1 MNLPKL
7 KTQIVLLLENH
18 YNSLYTLKEIETQ
31 GLHYIELTSSD
42 GASKAQ
48 ISLNEGGRLSNLVF
62 EDTQV
67 LADFDASTYENNY
80 ASSILFPFVN
90 RIKDGKYTFNN
101 SKYKLNCNEVD
112 KNNALHGLVY
122 NKTFACAKK
131 ALTLNDASVTLQYKD
146 YGKHQGFPFKFN
158 IELTYTLNKKGII
171 VSVNIINKDKK
182 TFPFS
187 VGWHPYFYSKNL
199 DNSTLNFSSNKK
211 YVFDNQQIISGT
223 TDLNIEMPFQLKAVT
238 LDDCYPLKTNEIDF
252 STPEYSFNIGSTSK
266 ENFLQ
271 LYTPEVHNVIAIEPM
286 TGAADNFNNKIGLQ
300 TLQPNETY
308 NMKWLIAIETINTNR
323 LFKKLCSS

>member
-1 MNLPKL
+1 MYILEEL
-7 KTQIVLLLENH
+7 KI
-18 YNSLYTLKEIETQ
+18 Q
-31 GLHYIELTSSD
+31 GLNYLELTSSD
-42 GASKAQ
+42 GASKAK
-48 ISLNEGGRLSNLVF
+48 ISLNQGGRLSHLVF
-62 EDTQV
+62 EDIQV
-67 LADFDASTYENNY
+67 LADFNASTYENNY

-90 RIKDGKYTFNN
+90 RIKDGKYTFNDL
-101 SKYKLNCNEVD
+101 KYQLSCNEVN

-122 NKTFACAKK
+122 NKTFVCTKK
-131 ALTLNDASVTLQYKD
+131 ILTLNYASVTLKYKD
-146 YGKHQGFPFKFN
+146 FGRHLGFPFKFD

-171 VSVNIINKDKK
+171 LSVKIDNKDKK
-182 TFPFS
+182 NFPFS
-187 VGWHPYFYSKNL
+187 IGWHPYFYSKNL

>member
-18 YNSLYTLKEIETQ
+18 YNSLYTLKELETQ
-31 GLHYIELTSSD
+31 GLHYIELRSSG
-42 GASKAQ
+42 GASKVQ

-67 LADFDASTYENNY
+67 LADFDASTYKNNY
-80 ASSILFPFVN
+80 ASSILFPFVS

-122 NKTFACAKK
+122 NKTFACTKK

-146 YGKHQGFPFKFN
+146 YGEHQGFPFKFN

-171 VSVNIINKDKK
+171 VSVNIINKDEK

-187 VGWHPYFYSKNL
+187 LGWHPYFYSKNL

-211 YVFDNQQIISGT
+211 YIFDNQQIISGT
-223 TDLNIEMPFQLKAVT
+223 TNLNIEMPFQLKAVT
-238 LDDCYPLKTNEIDF
+238 LDDCYLLKTNKIDF
-252 STPEYSFNIGSTSK
+252 LTPEYSFKIASTSK

-271 LYTPEVHNVIAIEPM
+271 LYTPEVYNVIAIEPM
-286 TGAADNFNNKIGLQ
+286 TGAGNNFNNKIGLQ

-308 NMKWLIAIETINTNR
+308 NMKWLLAIETRNSKINTN
-323 LFKKLCSS
+323 

>member
-1 MNLPKL
+1 
-7 KTQIVLLLENH
+7 
-18 YNSLYTLKEIETQ
+18 LYTIEKLEKQ
-31 GLHYIELTSSD
+31 DLHYLELTSYD

-48 ISLNEGGRLSNLVF
+48 ISLNQGGRLSHLVF
-62 EDTQV
+62 EGIQV

-80 ASSILFPFVN
+80 ASSIQFPFVN

-122 NKTFACAKK
+122 NKTFVCTKK
-131 ALTLNDASVTLQYKD
+131 ALTLHYASVTLQYKD
-146 YGKHQGFPFKFN
+146 NGKHQGFPFKFN

-171 VSVNIINKDKK
+171 LSVNIANKDKK

-187 VGWHPYFYSKNL
+187 VGWHPYFYSKSL
-199 DNSTLNFSSNKK
+199 VNSTLSFSSNKK

-238 LDDCYPLKTNEIDF
+238 LDDCYPLKANEIEF

>member
-18 YNSLYTLKEIETQ
+18 YNSLYTLKELETQ
-31 GLHYIELTSSD
+31 GLHYIELRSSD

-122 NKTFACAKK
+122 NKTFACTKK

-146 YGKHQGFPFKFN
+146 FGKHQGFPFKFN
-158 IELTYTLNKKGII
+158 IELIYTLNKKGII
-171 VSVNIINKDKK
+171 VSVNIINKDEKP
-182 TFPFS
+182 FPFS
-187 VGWHPYFYSKNL
+187 LGWHPYFYSKNL
-199 DNSTLNFSSNKK
+199 YNSTLSFRSNKK

-223 TDLNIEMPFQLKAVT
+223 TDLNIEMPFQLKTVT

-252 STPEYSFNIGSTSK
+252 LTPEYSFNIASTSK

-271 LYTPEVHNVIAIEPM
+271 LYTPEVRNVIAIEPM
-286 TGAADNFNNKIGLQ
+286 TGAVDNFNNKIGLQ

-308 NMKWLIAIETINTNR
+308 NMKWLMVIETKNSN
-323 LFKKLCSS
+323 

>member
-48 ISLNEGGRLSNLVF
+48 ISLNQGGRLSNLVF

-67 LADFDASTYENNY
+67 LADFDASTYKNNY

-90 RIKDGKYTFNN
+90 RIKDGKYKFNN
-101 SKYKLNCNEVD
+101 SKYTLNCNEVD

-122 NKTFACAKK
+122 NKTFVCAKK

-146 YGKHQGFPFKFN
+146 FGKHQGFPFKFN

-171 VSVNIINKDKK
+171 VSVNIINKDEK

-187 VGWHPYFYSKNL
+187 LGWHPYFYSKNL

-223 TDLNIEMPFQLKAVT
+223 TNLNIEMPFQLKAVT
-238 LDDCYPLKTNEIDF
+238 LDDCYLLKTNKIDF
-252 STPEYSFNIGSTSK
+252 LTPEYSFKIASTSK

-271 LYTPEVHNVIAIEPM
+271 LYTPEVYNVIAIEPM
-286 TGAADNFNNKIGLQ
+286 TGAGNNFNNKIGLQ

-308 NMKWLIAIETINTNR
+308 NMKWLLAIETRNSKINTN
-323 LFKKLCSS
+323 

>member
-7 KTQIVLLLENH
+7 KTQIVLLLENL

-48 ISLNEGGRLSNLVF
+48 ISLNQGGRLSNLVF

-90 RIKDGKYTFNN
+90 RIKDGKYKFNN
-101 SKYKLNCNEVD
+101 SKYTLNCNEVD

-122 NKTFACAKK
+122 NKTFACTKK
-131 ALTLNDASVTLQYKD
+131 ALTLNNASVTLQYKD

-158 IELTYTLNKKGII
+158 IELIYTLNKKGII
-171 VSVNIINKDKK
+171 VSVNIINKDEKP
-182 TFPFS
+182 FPFS
-187 VGWHPYFYSKNL
+187 LGWHPYFYSKNL
-199 DNSTLNFSSNKK
+199 YNSTLSFRSNKK

-252 STPEYSFNIGSTSK
+252 LTPEYSFNIASTSK

-271 LYTPEVHNVIAIEPM
+271 LYTPEVRNVIAIEPM
-286 TGAADNFNNKIGLQ
+286 TGAVDNFNNKIGLQ

-308 NMKWLIAIETINTNR
+308 SMKWLMVIETRNSKISTN
-323 LFKKLCSS
+323 

>member
-18 YNSLYTLKEIETQ
+18 YNSLYTLKELETQ
-31 GLHYIELTSSD
+31 GLHYIELRSSG
-42 GASKAQ
+42 GASKVQ

-67 LADFDASTYENNY
+67 LADFDASTYKNNY
-80 ASSILFPFVN
+80 ASSILFPFVS

-122 NKTFACAKK
+122 NKTFVCTKK

-146 YGKHQGFPFKFN
+146 YGEHQGFPFKFN

-171 VSVNIINKDKK
+171 VSVNIINKDEK

-187 VGWHPYFYSKNL
+187 LGWHPYFYSKNL
-199 DNSTLNFSSNKK
+199 DNSSLNFSSNKK

-238 LDDCYPLKTNEIDF
+238 LDDCYLLKTNKIDF
-252 STPEYSFNIGSTSK
+252 LTPEYSFKIASTSK

-271 LYTPEVHNVIAIEPM
+271 LYTPEVYNVIAIEPM
-286 TGAADNFNNKIGLQ
+286 TGAGNNFNNKIGLQ

-308 NMKWLIAIETINTNR
+308 NMKWLLAIETRNSKINTN
-323 LFKKLCSS
+323 

>member
-48 ISLNEGGRLSNLVF
+48 ISLNQGGRLSNLVF

-67 LADFDASTYENNY
+67 LADFDASTYKNNY
-80 ASSILFPFVN
+80 ASSILFPFVS

-122 NKTFACAKK
+122 NKTFACTKK

-171 VSVNIINKDKK
+171 VSVNIINKDEKP
-182 TFPFS
+182 FPFS
-187 VGWHPYFYSKNL
+187 LGWHPYFYSKNL
-199 DNSTLNFSSNKK
+199 YDSTLSFRSNKK

-238 LDDCYPLKTNEIDF
+238 LDDCYLLKTNKIDF
-252 STPEYSFNIGSTSK
+252 LTPEYSFKIASTSK

-271 LYTPEVHNVIAIEPM
+271 LYTPEVYNVIAIEPM
-286 TGAADNFNNKIGLQ
+286 TGAGNNFNNKIGLQ

-308 NMKWLIAIETINTNR
+308 NMKWLLAIETRNSKINTN
-323 LFKKLCSS
+323 

>member
-1 MNLPKL
+1 MYILEEL
-7 KTQIVLLLENH
+7 KI
-18 YNSLYTLKEIETQ
+18 Q
-31 GLHYIELTSSD
+31 GLNYLELTSSD
-42 GASKAQ
+42 GASKAK
-48 ISLNEGGRLSNLVF
+48 ISLNQGGRLSHLVF
-62 EDTQV
+62 EDIQV
-67 LADFDASTYENNY
+67 LADFNASTYENNY

-90 RIKDGKYTFNN
+90 RIKDGKYTFNDL
-101 SKYKLNCNEVD
+101 KYQLSCNEVN

-122 NKTFACAKK
+122 NKTFVCTKK
-131 ALTLNDASVTLQYKD
+131 VLTLNDASVTLQYKD
-146 YGKHQGFPFKFN
+146 NGKHLGFPFKFN

-171 VSVNIINKDKK
+171 LSVKIANKDKK
-182 TFPFS
+182 NFPFS
-187 VGWHPYFYSKNL
+187 IGWHPYFYSKNL

>member
-1 MNLPKL
+1 
-7 KTQIVLLLENH
+7 
-18 YNSLYTLKEIETQ
+18 LYTIREIETQ
-31 GLHYIELTSSD
+31 GLHYLELTSSD
-42 GASKAQ
+42 SVSRAQ
-48 ISLNEGGRLSNLVF
+48 ISLNQGGRLSNLVF

-80 ASSILFPFVN
+80 ASSILFPFVS

-101 SKYKLNCNEVD
+101 LKYKLNCNEVD

-122 NKTFACAKK
+122 NKTFVCTKK

-171 VSVNIINKDKK
+171 VSVSIANKDKK

-187 VGWHPYFYSKNL
+187 LGWHPYFYSKKL

-238 LDDCYPLKTNEIDF
+238 LDDCYLLKTNEIDF
-252 STPEYSFNIGSTSK
+252 STPEYSFKIESTSK

-271 LYTPEVHNVIAIEPM
+271 LYTPEVCNVIAIEPM
-286 TGAADNFNNKIGLQ
+286 TGAGNNFNNEIGLQ

-308 NMKWLIAIETINTNR
+308 NMKWLMAIETRNSKINTN
-323 LFKKLCSS
+323 

>member
-31 GLHYIELTSSD
+31 GLHYIELTSSG
-42 GASKAQ
+42 GASKVQ

-67 LADFDASTYENNY
+67 LADFDASTYKNNY
-80 ASSILFPFVN
+80 ASSILFPFVS

-122 NKTFACAKK
+122 NKTFVCTKK

-146 YGKHQGFPFKFN
+146 YGEHQGFPFKFN

-171 VSVNIINKDKK
+171 VSVNIINKDEK

-187 VGWHPYFYSKNL
+187 LGWHPYFYSKNL

-223 TDLNIEMPFQLKAVT
+223 TNLNIEMPFQ
-238 LDDCYPLKTNEIDF
+238 
-252 STPEYSFNIGSTSK
+252 
-266 ENFLQ
+266 
-271 LYTPEVHNVIAIEPM
+271 
-286 TGAADNFNNKIGLQ
+286 
-300 TLQPNETY
+300 
-308 NMKWLIAIETINTNR
+308 
-323 LFKKLCSS
+323 

>member
-1 MNLPKL
+1 MYTIEKL
-7 KTQIVLLLENH
+7 EKQD
-18 YNSLYTLKEIETQ
+18 
-31 GLHYIELTSSD
+31 LHYLELTSSD

-48 ISLNEGGRLSNLVF
+48 ISLNQGGRLSHLVF
-62 EDTQV
+62 EGIQV

-80 ASSILFPFVN
+80 ASSIQFPFVN

-122 NKTFACAKK
+122 NKTFVCTKK
-131 ALTLNDASVTLQYKD
+131 ALTLHYASVTLQYKD
-146 YGKHQGFPFKFN
+146 NGKHQGFPFKFN

-171 VSVNIINKDKK
+171 LSVNIANKDKK

-252 STPEYSFNIGSTSK
+252 LTPEYSFNIASTSK

-271 LYTPEVHNVIAIEPM
+271 LYTPEVRNVIAIEPM
-286 TGAADNFNNKIGLQ
+286 TGAVDNFNNKIGLQ

-308 NMKWLIAIETINTNR
+308 NMKWLMVIETKNSN
-323 LFKKLCSS
+323 

>member
-1 MNLPKL
+1 M
-7 KTQIVLLLENH
+7 
-18 YNSLYTLKEIETQ
+18 
-31 GLHYIELTSSD
+31 
-42 GASKAQ
+42 
-48 ISLNEGGRLSNLVF
+48 
-62 EDTQV
+62 
-67 LADFDASTYENNY
+67 
-80 ASSILFPFVN
+80 
-90 RIKDGKYTFNN
+90 
-101 SKYKLNCNEVD
+101 
-112 KNNALHGLVY
+112 
-122 NKTFACAKK
+122 
-131 ALTLNDASVTLQYKD
+131 QYKD
-146 YGKHQGFPFKFN
+146 NGKHLGFPFKFN

-171 VSVNIINKDKK
+171 LSVNITNKDKK

-199 DNSTLNFSSNKK
+199 YNSTLNFSSNKK
-211 YVFDNQQIISGT
+211 YIFDNQQIISGT

-252 STPEYSFNIGSTSK
+252 STSEYSFNIGSTSK

-271 LYTPEVHNVIAIEPM
+271 LYTPEVHNVIAIELM

>member
-7 KTQIVLLLENH
+7 KTQIVLLLENL

-42 GASKAQ
+42 GTSKAQ
-48 ISLNEGGRLSNLVF
+48 ISLNQGGRLSNLVF

-90 RIKDGKYTFNN
+90 RIKDGKYKFNN
-101 SKYKLNCNEVD
+101 SKYTLNCNEVD

-122 NKTFACAKK
+122 NKTFACTKK

-146 YGKHQGFPFKFN
+146 FGKHQGFPFKFN
-158 IELTYTLNKKGII
+158 IELIYTLNKKGII
-171 VSVNIINKDKK
+171 VSVNIINKDEKP
-182 TFPFS
+182 FPFS
-187 VGWHPYFYSKNL
+187 LGWHPYFYSKNL
-199 DNSTLNFSSNKK
+199 YNSTLSFRSNKK

-223 TDLNIEMPFQLKAVT
+223 TNLNIEMPFQLKAVT
-238 LDDCYPLKTNEIDF
+238 LDDCYLLKTNKIDF
-252 STPEYSFNIGSTSK
+252 LTPEYSFKIASTSK

-271 LYTPEVHNVIAIEPM
+271 LYTPEVYNVIAIEPM
-286 TGAADNFNNKIGLQ
+286 TGAGNNFNNKIGLQ

-308 NMKWLIAIETINTNR
+308 NMKWLLAIETRNSKINTN
-323 LFKKLCSS
+323 

>member
-1 MNLPKL
+1 MF
-7 KTQIVLLLENH
+7 
-18 YNSLYTLKEIETQ
+18 TLKELKRQ
-31 GLHYIELTSSD
+31 GLNYLELTSSD

-48 ISLNEGGRLSNLVF
+48 ISLNQGGRLSNLIF
-62 EDTQV
+62 EDIQV

-90 RIKDGKYTFNN
+90 RIKDGEYTFNN
-101 SKYKLNCNEVD
+101 SKHKLNCNEVD

-122 NKTFACAKK
+122 NKTFVCTKNVS
-131 ALTLNDASVTLQYKD
+131 TLNYASVTLQYND
-146 YGKHQGFPFKFN
+146 YGKHLGFPFKFN
-158 IELTYTLNKKGII
+158 IELIYTLNKKGII
-171 VSVNIINKDKK
+171 VSVNIINKDEK

-187 VGWHPYFYSKNL
+187 LGWHPYFYSKNL
-199 DNSTLNFSSNKK
+199 DNSSLNFSSNKK

-252 STPEYSFNIGSTSK
+252 LTPEYSFNIASTSK

-271 LYTPEVHNVIAIEPM
+271 LYTPEVRNVIAIEPM
-286 TGAADNFNNKIGLQ
+286 TGAVDNFNNKIGLQ

-308 NMKWLIAIETINTNR
+308 NMKWLLAIETRNNKININ
-323 LFKKLCSS
+323 

>member
-1 MNLPKL
+1 M
-7 KTQIVLLLENH
+7 
-18 YNSLYTLKEIETQ
+18 YTLKEIETQ

-48 ISLNEGGRLSNLVF
+48 ISLNQGGRLSSLVF
-62 EDTQV
+62 VDIQV
-67 LADFDASTYENNY
+67 LADFEASTYENNY

-122 NKTFACAKK
+122 NKTFVCTKNVS
-131 ALTLNDASVTLQYKD
+131 TLNYASVTLQYND
-146 YGKHQGFPFKFN
+146 YGKHLGFPFKFN

-171 VSVNIINKDKK
+171 LSVKIANKDKK
-182 TFPFS
+182 NFPFS
-187 VGWHPYFYSKNL
+187 IGWHPYFYSKNL
-199 DNSTLNFSSNKK
+199 DNSSLNFSSNKK

-223 TDLNIEMPFQLKAVT
+223 TDLNIEMPFQLKAIT
-238 LDDCYPLKTNEIDF
+238 LDDCYQLKTNEIYF
-252 STPEYSFNIGSTSK
+252 STPEYSFNIESTSK

-271 LYTPEVHNVIAIEPM
+271 LYTPEVRNVIAIEPM
-286 TGAADNFNNKIGLQ
+286 TGAADNFNNEIGLQ

-308 NMKWLIAIETINTNR
+308 NMKWLIAIDTINSKKHTNQ
-323 LFKKLCSS
+323 LIK

>member
-1 MNLPKL
+1 MYTIEKL
-7 KTQIVLLLENH
+7 EKQD
-18 YNSLYTLKEIETQ
+18 
-31 GLHYIELTSSD
+31 LHYLELTSYD

-48 ISLNEGGRLSNLVF
+48 ISLNQGGRLSHLVF
-62 EDTQV
+62 EGIQV

-80 ASSILFPFVN
+80 ASSIQFPFVN

-122 NKTFACAKK
+122 NKTFVCTKK
-131 ALTLNDASVTLQYKD
+131 ALTLHYASVTLQYKD
-146 YGKHQGFPFKFN
+146 NGKHQGFPFKFN

-171 VSVNIINKDKK
+171 LSVNIANKDKK

-187 VGWHPYFYSKNL
+187 VGWHPYFYSKSL
-199 DNSTLNFSSNKK
+199 VNSTLSFSSNKK

>member
-1 MNLPKL
+1 MYILEEL
-7 KTQIVLLLENH
+7 KI
-18 YNSLYTLKEIETQ
+18 Q
-31 GLHYIELTSSD
+31 GLNYLELTSSD
-42 GASKAQ
+42 GASKAK
-48 ISLNEGGRLSNLVF
+48 ISLNQGGRLSHLVF
-62 EDTQV
+62 EDIQV
-67 LADFDASTYENNY
+67 LADFNASTYENNY

-101 SKYKLNCNEVD
+101 SKYQLSCNEGD

-122 NKTFACAKK
+122 NKTFVCTKK
-131 ALTLNDASVTLQYKD
+131 VLTLNDASVTLQYKD
-146 YGKHQGFPFKFN
+146 NGKHLGFPFKFN

-171 VSVNIINKDKK
+171 LSVKIANKDKK
-182 TFPFS
+182 NFPFS
-187 VGWHPYFYSKNL
+187 IGWHPYFYSKNL

-223 TDLNIEMPFQLKAVT
+223 TDLKIEMPFQLKDIT
-238 LDDCYPLKTNEIDF
+238 LDDCYSLTTNNLNF
-252 STPEYSFNIGSTSK
+252 STPEYCFNIESTSK

-271 LYTPEVHNVIAIEPM
+271 LYTPEVRNVIAIEPM

-308 NMKWLIAIETINTNR
+308 NMKWLIAIDTINSKKHTNQ
-323 LFKKLCSS
+323 LIK

>member
-18 YNSLYTLKEIETQ
+18 YNSLYTLKELETQ
-31 GLHYIELTSSD
+31 GLHYIELRSSG
-42 GASKAQ
+42 GASKVQ

-67 LADFDASTYENNY
+67 LADFDASTYKNNY
-80 ASSILFPFVN
+80 ASSILFPFVS

-122 NKTFACAKK
+122 NKTFVCTKK

-146 YGKHQGFPFKFN
+146 YGEHQGFPFKFN

-171 VSVNIINKDKK
+171 VSVNIINKDEK

-187 VGWHPYFYSKNL
+187 LGWHPYFYSKNL

-211 YVFDNQQIISGT
+211 YIFDNQQIISGT
-223 TDLNIEMPFQLKAVT
+223 TNLNIEMPFQLKAVT
-238 LDDCYPLKTNEIDF
+238 LDDCYLLKTNKIDF
-252 STPEYSFNIGSTSK
+252 LTPEYSFKIASTSK

-271 LYTPEVHNVIAIEPM
+271 LYTPEVYNVIAIEPM
-286 TGAADNFNNKIGLQ
+286 TGAGNNFNNKIGLQ

-308 NMKWLIAIETINTNR
+308 NMKWLLAIETRNSKINTN
-323 LFKKLCSS
+323 

>member
-18 YNSLYTLKEIETQ
+18 YNSLYTLKELETQ
-31 GLHYIELTSSD
+31 GLHYIELRSSG
-42 GASKAQ
+42 GASKVQ

-67 LADFDASTYENNY
+67 LADFDASTYKNNY
-80 ASSILFPFVN
+80 ASSILFPFVS

-122 NKTFACAKK
+122 NKTFVCTKK

-146 YGKHQGFPFKFN
+146 YGEHQGFPFKFN

-171 VSVNIINKDKK
+171 VSVNIINKDEK

-187 VGWHPYFYSKNL
+187 LGWHPYFYSKNL

-238 LDDCYPLKTNEIDF
+238 LDDCYLLKTNKIDF
-252 STPEYSFNIGSTSK
+252 LTPEYSFKIASTSK

-271 LYTPEVHNVIAIEPM
+271 LYTPEVYNVIAIEPM
-286 TGAADNFNNKIGLQ
+286 TGAGNNFNNKIGLQ

-308 NMKWLIAIETINTNR
+308 NMKWLLAIETRNSKINTN
-323 LFKKLCSS
+323 

>member
-1 MNLPKL
+1 M
-7 KTQIVLLLENH
+7 
-18 YNSLYTLKEIETQ
+18 YTLKELKRQ
-31 GLHYIELTSSD
+31 GLNYLELTSSD

-48 ISLNEGGRLSNLVF
+48 ISLNQGGRLSHLVF
-62 EDTQV
+62 EGIQV

-80 ASSILFPFVN
+80 ASSIQFPFVN

-122 NKTFACAKK
+122 NKTFVCTKK
-131 ALTLNDASVTLQYKD
+131 ALTLHYASVTLQYKD
-146 YGKHQGFPFKFN
+146 NGKHQGFPFKFN

-171 VSVNIINKDKK
+171 LSVNIANKDKK

-300 TLQPNETY
+300 TLQPNECY
-308 NMKWLIAIETINTNR
+308 NMKWLIAIKTRNSKIITNSNIDLTIM
-323 LFKKLCSS
+323 

>member
-18 YNSLYTLKEIETQ
+18 YNSLYTLKELETQ
-31 GLHYIELTSSD
+31 GLHYIELRSSG
-42 GASKAQ
+42 GASKVQ

-67 LADFDASTYENNY
+67 LADFDASTYKNNY
-80 ASSILFPFVN
+80 ASSILFPFVS

-122 NKTFACAKK
+122 NKTFVCTKK

-146 YGKHQGFPFKFN
+146 YGEHQGFPFKFN

-171 VSVNIINKDKK
+171 VSVNIINKDEK

-187 VGWHPYFYSKNL
+187 LGWHPYFYSKNL

-223 TDLNIEMPFQLKAVT
+223 TNLNIEMPFQLKAVT
-238 LDDCYPLKTNEIDF
+238 LDDCYLLKTNKIDF
-252 STPEYSFNIGSTSK
+252 LTPEYSFKIASTSK

-271 LYTPEVHNVIAIEPM
+271 LYTPEVYNVIAIEPM
-286 TGAADNFNNKIGLQ
+286 TGAGNNFNNKIGLQ

-308 NMKWLIAIETINTNR
+308 NMKWLLAIETRNSKINTN
-323 LFKKLCSS
+323 

>member
-1 MNLPKL
+1 MYTIEKL
-7 KTQIVLLLENH
+7 EKQD
-18 YNSLYTLKEIETQ
+18 
-31 GLHYIELTSSD
+31 LHYLELTSSD

-48 ISLNEGGRLSNLVF
+48 ISLNQGGRLSHLVF
-62 EDTQV
+62 EGIQV

-80 ASSILFPFVN
+80 ASSIQFPFVN

-122 NKTFACAKK
+122 NKTFVCTKK
-131 ALTLNDASVTLQYKD
+131 ALTLHYASVTLQYKD
-146 YGKHQGFPFKFN
+146 NGKHQGFPFKFN

-171 VSVNIINKDKK
+171 LSVNIANKDKK

-238 LDDCYPLKTNEIDF
+238 LDDCYPLKANEIEF